1 MEDVDKTER
10 QQSTS
15 RNTIMYT
22 LHVKPVQGRPFT
34 KPLLVTSL
42 VIGRSRGCDLVLND
56 DAISRR
62 HARLFLKGDVWFVE
76 DLNSRNGTLLADQ
89 PVLKPTVMDLQEV
102 VNLSGNTFFI
112 TAESTEEIVN
122 HDTTLVGHT
131 LLRRASDILNSNHDQ
146 VKDKDEQ
153 SLRSFASRLALI
165 NEVHNALSTPITSEE
180 LLDLILDRIF
190 KHLKPEEACIFIK
203 GEDGRLELAAHR
215 VVPGLSSSGIYSQT
229 LVREVA
235 EGGLAAIV
243 ADVATDSR
251 FSASESMVSSGI
263 RSLVAAPLLDEEGC
277 LGMIV
282 LASRIAVRSF
292 TEDDMAILVS
302 LASLA
307 ALRIRN
313 LALVEKAARALRD
326 ANATLENKVAERT
339 AALAQTNEELR
350 QKNEAILRRQ
360 NQLILQEKM
369 ASVGTMAAGVAHLIK
384 NPLNFVKNLSEVS
397 GEMVDELLALLD
409 QIGPTIDD
417 SLAGHMAELL
427 RDLKANTAI
436 VQNHGVRAD
445 QIVVSLM
452 DYAREPTRVDRRMV
466 DLNALVEKYT
476 QFALQGRMAQQTKLQ
491 IELCHDHDPEVG
503 YLAVFA
509 SDLSR
514 TLIGIINNAVEAIL
528 ERMRT
533 EGPLYQGKIQTSTR
547 RLGKLVEIIIHDN
560 GIGIPENQ
568 WQNIFTPFFT
578 TKHDEAHIG
587 LGLSIGY
594 ESITQRHHGSL
605 SVNSE
610 PGQFT
615 QFILRLPA
623 DAPPSSMP

>member
-1 MEDVDKTER
+1 
-10 QQSTS
+10 
-15 RNTIMYT
+15 MYT

-34 KPLLVTSL
+34 KPLLVSSL

-62 HARLFLKGDVWFVE
+62 HARLFLQGDQWYVE
-76 DLNSRNGTLLADQ
+76 DLNSRNGTLLSDE
-89 PVLKPTVMDLQEV
+89 PVLNAKIMELQEV

-112 TAESTEEIVN
+112 TADSTEEVI
-122 HDTTLVGHT
+122 HHETTLVGHT
-131 LLRRASDILNSNHDQ
+131 VLRRASDILNSNHDQ

-153 SLRSFASRLALI
+153 SLRSFASRLALL

-180 LLDLILDRIF
+180 LQDLILDRVF

-215 VVPGLSSSGIYSQT
+215 VVTGLSSSGIYSQT

-243 ADVATDSR
+243 ADVSTDAR

-292 TEDDMAILVS
+292 TEDDLAILVS

-307 ALRIRN
+307 ALRLRN

-326 ANATLENKVAERT
+326 ANAMLENKVAERT

-397 GEMVDELLALLD
+397 GEMVDELRTLLEQVTPSIDTGLA
-409 QIGPTIDD
+409 
-417 SLAGHMAELL
+417 SHMAELL
-427 RDLKANTAI
+427 HDLKANTAI
-436 VQNHGVRAD
+436 VHNHGVRAD

-452 DYAREPTRVDRRMV
+452 DYSREPTRADRRMV

-491 IELCHDHDPEVG
+491 VELSHNHDTQVG
-503 YLAVFA
+503 QLAVFA

-514 TLIGIINNAVEAIL
+514 TLIGMIHNAVDAIA
-528 ERMRT
+528 ERQRQ
-533 EGPLYQGKIQTSTR
+533 EGPDYQGKIQTTTR
-547 RLGKLVEIIIHDN
+547 RLGKIIEIVIRDN

-568 WQNIFTPFFT
+568 RQNIFTPFFT

-594 ESITQRHHGSL
+594 ESITQRHQGSL
-605 SVNSE
+605 SVISE

-615 QFILRLPA
+615 QFIVRLPA
-623 DAPPSSMP
+623 DATPCSMP